1 MRYINNYNYN
11 TLIIIDSKNNETVG
25 KVLLDIEDIPKVQKY
40 HWRLNE
46 KGYVIASIKGHKTI
60 RIHNLILERDTSN
73 QKITCDH
80 INRNKLDNR
89 KENLRIISHLENN
102 LNTDRIEKG
111 NGYCFR
117 NDRNRWMAYI
127 KKDNKMKTIGYFN
140 TEEEAKQARSLYC
153 ENQ

>member
-60 RIHNLILERDTSN
+60 
-73 QKITCDH
+73 
-80 INRNKLDNR
+80 
-89 KENLRIISHLENN
+89 
-102 LNTDRIEKG
+102 
-111 NGYCFR
+111 
-117 NDRNRWMAYI
+117 
-127 KKDNKMKTIGYFN
+127 GYFN

>member
-46 KGYVIASIKGHKTI
+46 KGYVIASIKGHKT
-60 RIHNLILERDTSN
+60 
-73 QKITCDH
+73 
-80 INRNKLDNR
+80 NRNKLDNR

-111 NGYCFR
+111 KGYCFR
-117 NDRNRWMAYI
+117 KDRN
-127 KKDNKMKTIGYFN
+127 K
-140 TEEEAKQARSLYC
+140 
-153 ENQ
+153 

>member
-11 TLIIIDSKNNETVG
+11 TLIIIDSKNNETIG

-102 LNTDRIEKG
+102 LNTEK
-111 NGYCFR
+111 
-117 NDRNRWMAYI
+117 
-127 KKDNKMKTIGYFN
+127 
-140 TEEEAKQARSLYC
+140 EAKQARSLYC

>member
-1 MRYINNYNYN
+1 MRYINYYDNDTLSVFDKN
-11 TLIIIDSKNNETVG
+11 TNKILANI
-25 KVLLDIEDIPKVQKY
+25 LLDKEDIPKVQKL

-46 KGYVIASIKGHKTI
+46 KGYVIASTKKHKTI
-60 RIHNLILERDTSN
+60 KLHNFILERDTSN

-102 LNTDRIEKG
+102 LNTDRIQ
-111 NGYCFR
+111 
-117 NDRNRWMAYI
+117 
-127 KKDNKMKTIGYFN
+127 IGYFN
-140 TEEEAKQARSLYC
+140 TEKEAKEARKYYC

>member
-25 KVLLDIEDIPKVQKY
+25 KVLLDIEDIP
-40 HWRLNE
+40 
-46 KGYVIASIKGHKTI
+46 
-60 RIHNLILERDTSN
+60 
-73 QKITCDH
+73 
-80 INRNKLDNR
+80 
-89 KENLRIISHLENN
+89 LENN

-111 NGYCFR
+111 KGYCFR
-117 NDRNRWMAYI
+117 KDRNKWMAYI